1 MKKECNIIRDI
12 LPLYVENMVCDDTA
26 EFVKEH
32 LAKCVECQ
40 KESGRLKEPEKMN
53 TNADVAPLI
62 TLKRKLWKKKVQT
75 ISFTALLI
83 LALAISAFAVLST
96 PVYFPYSDDLLS
108 ITENI
113 DKSITITFNAK
124 VTDYSCEFYSEGE
137 EAELYYYNIEAWS
150 SLWDEWFS
158 NRGVQATTIQPK
170 EDLPFTV
177 YYVSNNNSE
186 NVCIYND
193 SLTPNG
199 GVITLQR
206 LGLGY
211 YLLFAVLFFC
221 ILLGIR
227 FATRRK
233 DRIKTWIEY
242 IMLYPVS
249 YIFGHFIVV
258 GSESTTYSMQ
268 RDFTLIIFV
277 SIILYCASLLARS
290 IYGLRK
296 EINSF

>member
-1 MKKECNIIRDI
+1 MKQECNIIRDI
-12 LPLYVENMVCDDTA
+12 LPLYVEDMVCDDTA
-26 EFVKEH
+26 DFVKEH
-32 LAKCVECQ
+32 LAKCPECQ
-40 KESGRLKEPEKMN
+40 RESEQLKEPEKIN
-53 TNADVAPLI
+53 TNADAAPLVS
-62 TLKRKLWKKKVQT
+62 LKRKLWKKKVQT
-75 ISFTALLI
+75 ICFTSLII

-96 PVYFPYSDDLLS
+96 PVYFPYSEDLLS
-108 ITENI
+108 VTENA
-113 DKSITITFNAK
+113 DKSITITFDPK
-124 VTDYSCEFYSEGE
+124 VTGYSCESYSEGE
-137 EAELYYYNIEAWS
+137 EAERYYYNIEAWT

-170 EDLPFTV
+170 EDLPFMV
-177 YYVSNNNSE
+177 YYVSNDNSE

-193 SLTPNG
+193 SMTPNG

-206 LGLGY
+206 LSLGY

-221 ILLGIR
+221 VLLGIR

-233 DRIKTWIEY
+233 DRIKIWIEY